1 MSVGTL
7 LIGLAMLVIT
17 IPLVAKPLLKK
28 RGRAQPEAEPENENR
43 YQDVLLAL
51 RDLELDYQAGV
62 VAEEDYA
69 SLHGQ
74 LLAEAAQILAD
85 EEKSATSLHEQI
97 EAAVSAYR
105 LARKPE
111 QPGAACTGCG
121 AALDTDDKFC
131 PQCGAEALT
140 CPQCGQAHDAQHK
153 FCPACGTPLTTV
165 MEAAV

>member
-7 LIGLAMLVIT
+7 LIGLAMLVIA
-17 IPLVAKPLLKK
+17 IPLVARPLLKK
-28 RGRAQPEAEPENENR
+28 RRRVQPEAEPENENR

-62 VAEEDYA
+62 VTEEDYA

-85 EEKSATSLHEQI
+85 EETSAATLHEQI

-121 AALDTDDKFC
+121 ASLDADDKFC
-131 PQCGAEALT
+131 PKCGIVAST
-140 CPQCGQAHDAQHK
+140 CPHCHQAHSPHHK
-153 FCPACGTPLTTV
+153 FCPACGTPLTTL
-165 MEAAV
+165 MGAAA